1 MSQYSSMK
9 QRPHQKFMYISA
21 ISKNRDNILPKNC
34 AATNKGQ
41 EQFFSNLQRK
51 MTTQM
56 HFQAKKAVRS
66 SKAEMLRK
74 SEMLVRELDDLNQ
87 NFVNLNELKQRK

>member
-1 MSQYSSMK
+1 MSSNNMELNDQNEFNDIFSTSQQNLLMSQYS

-41 EQFFSNLQRK
+41 EQYFSNL
-51 MTTQM
+51 
-56 HFQAKKAVRS
+56 
-66 SKAEMLRK
+66 
-74 SEMLVRELDDLNQ
+74 
-87 NFVNLNELKQRK
+87 